1 MSKNQDALQMLE
13 ALNKAVEI
21 AGGNKELAKKI
32 GLSEN
37 SSHVGVWR
45 TRDKKASASYVAKIS
60 EVTGV
65 PCHELRPD
73 IFPAPANDATNSPNI
88 A

>member
-1 MSKNQDALQMLE
+1 MSNTPLDALK
-13 ALNKAVEI
+13 KAVEI
-21 AGGNKELAKKI
+21 AGGQHKLSKMI
-32 GLSEN
+32 GCNHITQVSVMVN
-37 SSHVGVWR
+37 
-45 TRDKKASASYVAKIS
+45 RDKKASARYAAKIS

-73 IFPAPANDATNSPNI
+73 IFPAPEAANDDINSPDI